1 MRRGRHR
8 RRRRRDRRGPGVDR
22 RKRHHGRIGPG
33 DPRGGRRQKL
43 RHGRHEGPLR
53 PHSRESHRTARR
65 EFPRPDDRP
74 GRRLLAPEDAQRN
87 RADDPAGRVHARFR
101 HRLRHA
107 QALRRLCGGQYH
119 RRGVHLAVR
128 LPDPDHHRRPAVGHR
143 HRRHG
148 PRPAGQRHHQV
159 GQGRR
164 DRRRHRHAAPGQD
177 RHHHHRQPQGHAL
190 PSRRRHRPQ
199 GFRAHVRALVR
210 RRPDPRRQIRR
221 RAGHRRRGPH
231 RPGDDG
237 RRADG
242 EIHRRNQVFGRR
254 HARRTPH
261 PQGSRRSNLP
271 HRRRA
276 RKPLPGRNRSH
287 RAHHLRKRRHT
298 ARSLRKRTDHGRH
311 RVAGHHQDGHPRTLR
326 AAAPDGREDR
336 DGHGRQSADGQIH
349 RREGRRR
356 RLHRRSTSRGQ
367 ARIHPPR
374 TAVGQAGGHDGR
386 RHERRPGA
394 GAGRRGRGHEQRH
407 AGRQGGGQHG
417 RPGQRP
423 HEADRDRR
431 DRQTAADDARH
442 AHDLLHR
449 QRRREVLRH
458 RPGAVHRLD
467 SVARRAERHAP
478 PLARKRHSL
487 GGDLQ
492 RPDHSAAHPAGPARR
507 DLQTDRGLGP
517 AAPQPLYL
525 RTRRRDRPVRRHQT
539 DRHVNKRIILK
550 HCFNYEKPLDFTQ
563 NNAGDVY
570 RARRGIC
577 PRAARH
583 LGRRRSQRRRG
594 RRGDARRTGRRRGE
608 RGAAVHRCPLFLEPS
623 LGRGLQRRRFGRQQQ
638 GHDQPRAPR
647 RGGTARAGLSR
658 GASLPLACGG
668 SRRNG
673 HGQRLGPRPRH
684 LAPRGAGAGAP
695 RGRGTR
701 AGHRYGTASGR
712 LADPKT
718 MAGAFRHGEGQR
730 AAPERRFGRTERKLI
745 ANHENR

>member
-1 MRRGRHR
+1 MKRNKNNSLFDPVLLRRSLRASFTKLDPRQMIKNPIMFTVEAVTFAMLLLIVRIAVTGDTSQGSLLYNLVIFAGASLNGALRQFRRGHRRSPRQGAGRLAAQNPRGDPRQTHRTRRTVAHRQQFRTEAGRPIRVRRGRHR

-221 RAGHRRRGPH
+221 RAGRRRRGPH
-231 RPGDDG
+231 RPGGDG

-356 RLHRRSTSRGQ
+356 RLHRRK
-367 ARIHPPR
+367 HVPR
-374 TAVGQAGGHDGR
+374 TSSN
-386 RHERRPGA
+386 
-394 GAGRRGRGHEQRH
+394 
-407 AGRQGGGQHG
+407 
-417 RPGQRP
+417 
-423 HEADRDRR
+423 
-431 DRQTAADDARH
+431 T
-442 AHDLLHR
+442 
-449 QRRREVLRH
+449 
-458 RPGAVHRLD
+458 
-467 SVARRAERHAP
+467 
-478 PLARKRHSL
+478 
-487 GGDLQ
+487 
-492 RPDHSAAHPAGPARR
+492 SAA
-507 DLQTDRGLGP
+507 
-517 AAPQPLYL
+517 
-525 RTRRRDRPVRRHQT
+525 
-539 DRHVNKRIILK
+539 NSS
-550 HCFNYEKPLDFTQ
+550 
-563 NNAGDVY
+563 
-570 RARRGIC
+570 RASWW
-577 PRAARH
+577 P
-583 LGRRRSQRRRG
+583 
-594 RRGDARRTGRRRGE
+594 
-608 RGAAVHRCPLFLEPS
+608 
-623 LGRGLQRRRFGRQQQ
+623 
-638 GHDQPRAPR
+638 
-647 RGGTARAGLSR
+647 
-658 GASLPLACGG
+658 
-668 SRRNG
+668 
-673 HGQRLGPRPRH
+673 
-684 LAPRGAGAGAP
+684 
-695 RGRGTR
+695 
-701 AGHRYGTASGR
+701 
-712 LADPKT
+712 
-718 MAGAFRHGEGQR
+718 
-730 AAPERRFGRTERKLI
+730 
-745 ANHENR
+745 